1 MPGSIDEL
9 AASIDE
15 VAASTKFS
23 GVVRVDRDGETVFA
37 AGYGAARRDLAIA
50 NTLDTRFALA
60 SGAKTFTALTVMGLV
75 DDGTL
80 ELATTARSVLGADLP
95 LIDDAVTVEHLLS
108 HFSGIG
114 DYLDE
119 NNDWSA
125 TDYVMPVPVHELA
138 TTEDYLKVLDG
149 FPQKARPGE
158 RFEYCNG
165 GYVVL
170 ALIAER
176 ASGTDYHELVAER
189 VCRPAGLDDT
199 AFLRSDELPG
209 NAAFGYLANDGPRTN
224 LLHLPVRGTGDGGIW
239 STVGDIHRLW
249 HAIDSGSVLSDAGR
263 ARMLEPRGATESG
276 KYQYGLGVWLVA
288 ASGAVFLEGYD
299 AGVSFRSTHDRSN
312 ETTFTVISNWTDG
325 AWPVASHLADALALD
340 APVPEGG

>member
-15 VAASTKFS
+15 VAASTMFS
-23 GVVRVDRDGETVFA
+23 GVVRVDRAGETIVGA
-37 AGYGAARRDLAIA
+37 AYGAARRDLAVA
-50 NTLDTRFALA
+50 NTLETTFALA
-60 SGAKTFTALTVMGLV
+60 SGAKTFTALTVLSLV

-80 ELATTARSVLGADLP
+80 DLATTARSVLGADLP
-95 LIDDAVTVEHLLS
+95 LIDDAVTVEQLLS
-108 HFSGIG
+108 HYSGIG

-176 ASGTDYHELVAER
+176 ASGTDYHELVSER
-189 VCRPAGLDDT
+189 VCR
-199 AFLRSDELPG
+199 R
-209 NAAFGYLANDGPRTN
+209 
-224 LLHLPVRGTGDGGIW
+224 
-239 STVGDIHRLW
+239 
-249 HAIDSGSVLSDAGR
+249 
-263 ARMLEPRGATESG
+263 
-276 KYQYGLGVWLVA
+276 
-288 ASGAVFLEGYD
+288 
-299 AGVSFRSTHDRSN
+299 
-312 ETTFTVISNWTDG
+312 
-325 AWPVASHLADALALD
+325 
-340 APVPEGG
+340 